1 MKSVYI
7 VYFKQTVDDLWD
19 KRWTILQILKA
30 KPYSHKIWC
39 VFTKKLF
46 PLALQWN
53 FYLAF
58 FINFLQFSDFPKEPF
73 GTSSLLQLQFPTLKY
88 KNHENKLHAVG
99 AGTFTAGLSLHSAL
113 GCDIGQ
119 HTSQGNS
126 FYFLWY

>member
-1 MKSVYI
+1 MIYEIKDEQYCKYLRQSLI
-7 VYFKQTVDDLWD
+7 HIKFGAS
-19 KRWTILQILKA
+19 LQK
-30 KPYSHKIWC
+30 KI
-39 VFTKKLF
+39 F